1 MALNLPPPTP
11 DEASEGKQALEE
23 AAALAV
29 GTDLSDQQQLKRNAL
44 FRADRTDTNL
54 HRVAVC
60 GIWVVAIGAF
70 VMFVVLV
77 AHLVLPLRHR
87 FLDADEVKRLT
98 EFLFTG
104 VLGGLIAKGT
114 DLLKS
119 DSDLLKK

>member
-1 MALNLPPPTP
+1 MALNLPQPTP

-23 AAALAV
+23 AAALAT
-29 GTDLSDQQQLKRNAL
+29 GTDLSDQEQLRRNAL

-70 VMFVVLV
+70 IMFAVLV
-77 AHLVLPLRHR
+77 LHLVLPLKHR
-87 FLDADEVKRLT
+87 FLEPDEVKRLT

-104 VLGGLIAKGT
+104 VLGGLIAKGAER
-114 DLLKS
+114 
-119 DSDLLKK
+119 LKKEMS